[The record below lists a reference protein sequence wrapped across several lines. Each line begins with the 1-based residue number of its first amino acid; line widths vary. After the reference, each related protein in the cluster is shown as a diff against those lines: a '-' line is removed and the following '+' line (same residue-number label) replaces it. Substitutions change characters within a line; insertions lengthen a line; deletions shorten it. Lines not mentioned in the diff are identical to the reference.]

1 MLVVNKLFLYFI
13 LVTVTSL
20 YFLLIIGAKYA
31 QAERFND
38 PDDSCKILVATDAI
52 GMGLNL

>member
-1 MLVVNKLFLYFI
+1 MLVVTRLYLYFI
-13 LVTVTSL
+13 LVTSL